1 MKRELEALDRASE
14 LASELE
20 INLAELAQTLTGD
33 AQTTALRLRDDAD
46 KLADTLTAIYLELAK
61 VEAAQT
67 QAQTIETG
75 AGEQES
81 DDQ

>member
-14 LASELE
+14 TASELE
-20 INLAELAQTLTGD
+20 INLAELAHTLNGD

-61 VEAAQT
+61 AEATLT